1 MIIHG
6 LNLAA
11 VYEAIAVDVHA
22 VKLLARLFVLVLVVR
37 VRVLGDVLMLVRDV
51 LVLKGLVPDSGRLHL
66 HDASEEER
74 EHEQQIELHRSKMR
88 RRRRHTR
95 NRYQG
100 LWQPREG
107 GGLWYVS
114 GQHPK
119 REFYNQ
125 LPLARMSPAA
135 VKNDAMAIRKQLLAK
150 TKQLCTAAPAA
161 SALGGSAAATLVM

>member
-1 MIIHG
+1 MAAAHVIIHG

-51 LVLKGLVPDSGRLHL
+51 LVLKSLMPDSGRLHL

-100 LWQPREG
+100 LWQPG
-107 GGLWYVS
+107 GWQVCQKY
-114 GQHPK
+114 
-119 REFYNQ
+119 
-125 LPLARMSPAA
+125 
-135 VKNDAMAIRKQLLAK
+135 
-150 TKQLCTAAPAA
+150 
-161 SALGGSAAATLVM
+161 ATS

>member
-1 MIIHG
+1 MAAAHVIIHG

-88 RRRRHTR
+88 RRRRHTPKQYR
-95 NRYQG
+95 GCGSLGRT
-100 LWQPREG
+100 G
-107 GGLWYVS
+107 GICQKYVS
-114 GQHPK
+114 
-119 REFYNQ
+119 
-125 LPLARMSPAA
+125 
-135 VKNDAMAIRKQLLAK
+135 
-150 TKQLCTAAPAA
+150 
-161 SALGGSAAATLVM
+161 

>member
-1 MIIHG
+1 MAAAHVIIHG

-100 LWQPREG
+100 LWQPGRG
-107 GGLWYVS
+107 GVFYVS
-114 GQHPK
+114 GQPK
-119 REFYNQ
+119 RELYNQ

-135 VKNDAMAIRKQLLAK
+135 VKNDAMAVRKQLLAK
-150 TKQLCTAAPAA
+150 TKQLCTAALRPPP
-161 SALGGSAAATLVM
+161 

>member
-1 MIIHG
+1 MAAAHVIIHG

-11 VYEAIAVDVHA
+11 VYEAIAIDVHA

-51 LVLKGLVPDSGRLHL
+51 LVLMLVLKSLMPDSGRLHL

-107 GGLWYVS
+107 GGY
-114 GQHPK
+114 GMFPDNN
-119 REFYNQ
+119 RN
-125 LPLARMSPAA
+125 
-135 VKNDAMAIRKQLLAK
+135 
-150 TKQLCTAAPAA
+150 A
-161 SALGGSAAATLVM
+161 SRTNSR